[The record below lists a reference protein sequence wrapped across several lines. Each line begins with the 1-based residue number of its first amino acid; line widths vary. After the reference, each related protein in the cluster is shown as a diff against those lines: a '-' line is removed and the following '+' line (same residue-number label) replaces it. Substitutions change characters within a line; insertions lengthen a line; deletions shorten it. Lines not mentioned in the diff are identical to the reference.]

1 MTYQNRIFIKCR
13 GTYTSFPVFK
23 MTWQSH
29 SFPSWGAFLQDPT
42 QRFHLEFSYY
52 LHQYLWR
59 KFTSRGSW
67 SHQSV
72 DWIMHRDVLQKNKS
86 SRIIWFWWLH
96 SCLKLFIYF
105 LVSLILKAVPIIYV
119 KKKKRQKTPKPT
131 SVPKLKFEWREI
143 HMEQSQITL
152 SLCSV
157 LCPALTLWWG

>member
-59 KFTSRGSW
+59 KFTSGGSW
-67 SHQSV
+67 SHQSI

-105 LVSLILKAVPIIYV
+105 LVSLILKAVPIICM
-119 KKKKRQKTPKPT
+119 KKKKKGKKTPNLLLHQNWSLNEEKFT
-131 SVPKLKFEWREI
+131 WSNHKSLWASVV
-143 HMEQSQITL
+143 
-152 SLCSV
+152 CSV
-157 LCPALTLWWG
+157 LH

>member
-119 KKKKRQKTPKPT
+119 KKKKGKKPLNLLLYQNWSLNEEKFT
-131 SVPKLKFEWREI
+131 WNNHKSLWASVV
-143 HMEQSQITL
+143 
-152 SLCSV
+152 CSV
-157 LCPALTLWWG
+157 LH